1 MDDTIVAPST
11 PLGRGALLMVRLS
24 GEDSL
29 QIALR
34 FFRPRGKVQPRK
46 AVYGKLYDYEEG
58 LFFDEGIMVYY
69 KAPGSYT
76 GEDMVEIT
84 THGNPII
91 IWRIVELSVKA
102 GARQAEPGEFTYRAF
117 LNGKMDL
124 PRAEAVEELVEA
136 QSYRGVT
143 LSFSQLEGGLSRR
156 IASLREELLNLAILL
171 ETEIE
176 FPEEEVSLE
185 RQELVLSL
193 KKAKEK
199 IEALISQFEKG
210 KQVLE
215 GIKLVLVGKPNVGK
229 SSLFNAL
236 LEEER
241 AIVTEIPGTTRDFL
255 RERIIIKGI
264 PFLITDTAGMNPKPR
279 DEIEKEGMKRAQQ
292 LIEEADGILFLLDL
306 SSPIDESDLALAKL
320 TSGKKRLFVLNKK
333 DLKHKLSEKDLSQ
346 LGEGAF
352 VKISAR
358 KRDNLEALKE
368 KMWETFSSAAPM
380 EGVYVNSRQKAFLEG
395 ALSHLKRAEALL
407 KENVSEEIIAEEI
420 RETIRQLEEILGKIS
435 SEEVLRNI
443 FSRFCIGK

>member
-11 PLGRGALLMVRLS
+11 PMGRGALLMVRLS
-24 GEDSL
+24 GQDSL
-29 QIALR
+29 NIALK
-34 FFRPRGKVQPRK
+34 FFRPNRKITPRR
-46 AVYGKLYDYEEG
+46 AVYGKLFDYEEK
-58 LFFDEGIMVYY
+58 LFFDEGIMIYY
-69 KAPGSYT
+69 RAPSSYT

-143 LSFSQLEGGLSRR
+143 LSFSQLEGGLSKR
-156 IASLREELLNLAILL
+156 IAALRDELLNLAVLL

-176 FPEEEVSLE
+176 FPEEEIYLE
-185 RQELVLSL
+185 SGELNLSL

-199 IEALISQFEKG
+199 INFLISQFERG

-264 PFLITDTAGMNPKPR
+264 PFLITDTAGMNPKPK
-279 DEIEKEGMKRAQQ
+279 DEIEKEGMRRAQQ
-292 LIEEADGILFLLDL
+292 LIEEADGILFLIDM
-306 SSPIDESDLALAKL
+306 STPIDESDAELARL
-320 TSGKKRLFVLNKK
+320 TKGKKRLFVFNKM
-333 DLKHKLSEKDLSQ
+333 DLKPAVSERDISR
-346 LGEGAF
+346 LGKGAI
-352 VKISAR
+352 VKISAK
-358 KRDNLEALKE
+358 KRENLEALKE
-368 KMWETFSSAAPM
+368 RMWETFSSITPT

-395 ALSHLKRAEALL
+395 ALSHLKRAEGLL
-407 KENVSEEIIAEEI
+407 QQGVSEEIIAEEI
-420 RETIRQLEEILGKIS
+420 RETIRQLEEILGKIG

>member
-11 PLGRGALLMVRLS
+11 PMGQGALLMVRLS
-24 GEDSL
+24 GQDSL
-29 QIALR
+29 NIALK
-34 FFRPRGKVQPRK
+34 FFKPRGKVTPRR
-46 AVYGKLYDYEEG
+46 AVYGKIFDYEEE

-69 KAPGSYT
+69 KSPSSYT

-136 QSYRGVT
+136 QSYRGVA

-156 IASLREELLNLAILL
+156 IADLRDELLNLAVLM

-176 FPEEEVSLE
+176 FPEEEIYLE
-185 RQELVLSL
+185 KKELTTSL

-199 IEALISQFEKG
+199 INLLISQFERG

-279 DEIEKEGMKRAQQ
+279 DEIEKEGMRRAQK
-292 LIEEADGILFLLDL
+292 LIEEADGILFLIDMSMPL
-306 SSPIDESDLALAKL
+306 DESDMELARL
-320 TSGKKRLFVLNKK
+320 TRGKKRLFVLNKR
-333 DLKHKLSEKDLSQ
+333 DLKPAVSESEIPS
-346 LGEGAF
+346 LGKGTT
-352 VKISAR
+352 VKISAK
-358 KRDNLEALKE
+358 KRENLEALKK
-368 KMWETFSSAAPM
+368 KMWETFSSSSPM

-395 ALSHLKRAEALL
+395 ALSHLEKAESLL
-407 KENVSEEIIAEEI
+407 HQGVSEEIIAEEI